1 MTQASDNASLFAQRP
16 DADWQGSQIRA
27 AVHTYARARR
37 LDPTNEPELAAIL
50 YFALLEITD
59 RVDRHD
65 RGELGRQ
72 LANWRDDLIAA
83 GADPSELKIPIHPD
97 DLGRRS

>member
-1 MTQASDNASLFAQRP
+1 MSLASDNASLFAQRP
-16 DADWQGSQIRA
+16 DAAWQGNQIRA
-27 AVHTYARARR
+27 AINTYARARR
-37 LDPTNEPELAAIL
+37 LDPDNEPELAAIL

-59 RVDRHD
+59 RAEKHD

-83 GADPSELKIPIHPD
+83 GVDPSELKIPIHPD
-97 DLGRRS
+97 DLRW